1 MREWF
6 NDLNGHGDAAP
17 WIDTGMTVTGGFM
30 LGFGL
35 TTQTKSDTRG
45 SQQIFE
51 VLGSSMGKSTLILER
66 RGHDIDSPIILDI
79 RLCRALSLQ
88 RPSHIPLK
96 HAKHCKFRER

>member
-51 VLGSSMGKSTLILER
+51 VLGSSMGKFTLILER
-66 RGHDIDSPIILDI
+66 RG
-79 RLCRALSLQ
+79 RAAQESGWTYSYWNPVLRIFVDCL
-88 RPSHIPLK
+88 
-96 HAKHCKFRER
+96 